1 MFKYSHPMNQ
11 NGVYHLDLAF
21 RIYVNHS
28 SYGTMAKLFFW
39 IEFILLEPMNIELR
53 REIIGLFQSCK

>member
-11 NGVYHLDLAF
+11 NGVFHLDLAF

-28 SYGTMAKLFFW
+28 SYGTMVYLW
-39 IEFILLEPMNIELR
+39 QIYEIFI
-53 REIIGLFQSCK
+53 